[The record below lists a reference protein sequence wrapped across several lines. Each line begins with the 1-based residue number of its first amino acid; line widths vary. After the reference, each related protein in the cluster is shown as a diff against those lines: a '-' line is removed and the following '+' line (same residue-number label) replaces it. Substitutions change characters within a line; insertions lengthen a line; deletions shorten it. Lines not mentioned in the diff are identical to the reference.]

1 MINGISQK
9 WDIPILENMKGKP
22 MEALIREVDRLLWIN
37 GITLP
42 LTTIFMIIKNLG
54 MENTQLIDANNI
66 AQIIIPLYSE

>member
-1 MINGISQK
+1 
-9 WDIPILENMKGKP
+9 

>member
-1 MINGISQK
+1 MGYPNFRK
-9 WDIPILENMKGKP
+9 MEGKQ